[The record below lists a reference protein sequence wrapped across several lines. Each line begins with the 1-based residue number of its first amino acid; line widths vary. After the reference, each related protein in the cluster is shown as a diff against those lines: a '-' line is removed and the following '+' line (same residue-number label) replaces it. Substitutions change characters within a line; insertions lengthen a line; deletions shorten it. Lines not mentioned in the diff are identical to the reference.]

1 MLPTVESLMSP
12 DTWLA
17 LVSLCAMEVV
27 LGIDNVIF
35 IAILVGKLAPERRDR
50 IRRLGIALALI
61 ARVGLLFGI
70 TWVMGLEATLFT
82 VLNQDIT
89 GRDLILLIGGLFLI
103 AKATNEIHNKLQ
115 GTHDDSN
122 PNVVHATSG
131 VVIAQIIAIDLVFS
145 LDSVITAVGM
155 ANELWLMIV
164 AVLVAVS
171 VMMAFSGSITEF
183 IDQRPTL
190 KILALSFLML
200 IGVMLVADGLGRH
213 LPKGYIY
220 FAMAFSC
227 CVEMINLRLRKGE
240 PVQLKP
246 GGLAPS

>member
-1 MLPTVESLMSP
+1 MFPTVEQLMSP

-35 IAILVGKLAPERRDR
+35 IAILVGKLPPEKRDK
-50 IRRLGIALALI
+50 IRRAGIGLALI
-61 ARVGLLFGI
+61 ARVGLLLGI
-70 TWVMGLEATLFT
+70 TWVMGLKATLFT

-103 AKATNEIHNKLQ
+103 LKATNEIHNKLQ
-115 GTHDDSN
+115 GTHDESN
-122 PNVVHATSG
+122 PNRVHAATS
-131 VVIAQIIAIDLVFS
+131 VVVMQIVGIDLVFS

-155 ANELWLMIV
+155 VSELWLMIV
-164 AVLVAVS
+164 AVLIAVS
-171 VMMAFSGSITEF
+171 VMGAFSGPITRF
-183 IDQRPTL
+183 IDTRPTL

-200 IGVMLVADGLGRH
+200 IGVMLVADGFGQH
-213 LPKGYIY
+213 IPKGYIY

-227 CVEMINLRLRKGE
+227 GVEMINLRMRKGT
-240 PVQLKP
+240 PVHLKP
-246 GGLAPS
+246 GGMAPH